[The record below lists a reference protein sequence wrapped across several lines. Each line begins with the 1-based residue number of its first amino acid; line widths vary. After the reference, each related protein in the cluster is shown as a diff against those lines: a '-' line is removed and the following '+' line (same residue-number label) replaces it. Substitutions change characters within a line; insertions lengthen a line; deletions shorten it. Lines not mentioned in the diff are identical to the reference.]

1 MGSGSQKPDVGPT
14 SWPEV
19 RLREF
24 SKTRR
29 DTSNS
34 FIICQRQFIWLAVGT
49 RQQIAKFTLDDLA
62 NKNPTDTQRR
72 ICIQYFGMVLAL
84 NFGPIIVDF
93 KFLTVTLIHLGV

>member
-1 MGSGSQKPDVGPT
+1 MGSGSQKPDIGPT

-29 DTSNS
+29 YRPTSNS
-34 FIICQRQFIWLAVGT
+34 FIICQRQLIWLAVGT

-62 NKNPTDTQRR
+62 NKNPAYTQRR
-72 ICIQYFGMVLAL
+72 IPIQYFGMVLTL
-84 NFGPIIVDF
+84 NFGPIF
-93 KFLTVTLIHLGV
+93 CRF